1 MRTIAS
7 AALCAVALVA
17 CGKPAAPTESPKS
30 VADAAPAPSKP
41 VSGIDKTQFDPS
53 VRAQDDFYR
62 HVDGTWLKN
71 HPVPAEKSNY
81 GSFTKLADDA
91 EAQLKLI
98 IEAAAA
104 KTDKQT
110 GSDEQKVGDYY
121 TAFMD
126 ETRAD
131 ELGLKPLEGE
141 LARIDALE
149 DKAALAPLMADLSR
163 IGVNVIPGYVD
174 TDAKDSSQYMVYLFQ
189 GGTGLPDRDYY
200 LDPSDEFAQIRAKYQ
215 SHIDSMLKL
224 AGIDDSAAQAKA
236 IMALETRI
244 AEKQWDKVDSRDA
257 DKTYNKYA
265 FADLPKLMPHFD
277 WPAFIDGTG
286 IGKSPG
292 LVISQPSFFEAFD
305 DILKDTD
312 LATIKVWLKWQ
323 LVSQYAPFLSK
334 PFVDENFAFYGT
346 TLNGISELK
355 PRWKRGVD
363 ATEGALGEVLG
374 RIYVSEH
381 FPPEAKA
388 RMGVL
393 VQNLVKAYEASIKEL
408 DWMSDE
414 TKQKALVKLSKFTP
428 KIGYPDKWKDY
439 SALEVKAD
447 DLVGNVMRSNQVEHA
462 REAAKLGGPIDR
474 GEWHMT
480 PQTVN
485 AYYNPGMNEI
495 VFPAAILQPPFFDM
509 NADDAVNYGG
519 IGAVIGHEIG
529 HGFDDQ
535 GSKYDGD
542 GNLKSWWTDED
553 RKHFEE
559 RTKALIAQ
567 YDSYEALPGQHVN
580 GAFTIGENIGDLG
593 GLSIAYTAYRMQ
605 LGDKEAPV
613 IDDLSGDQRLFM
625 GWAQVWRRNYKDENL
640 LQRLKADPH
649 SPSEFRCNGIVRNL
663 PAWYAAFDV
672 TENDKL
678 YLPPDQRVKIW

>member
-17 CGKPAAPTESPKS
+17 CGKPAAPTESPKT
-30 VADAAPAPSKP
+30 VADAAPTAAKP
-41 VSGIDKTQFDPS
+41 ISGIDKTQFDPS

-62 HVDGTWLKN
+62 HVNGTWMKS

-91 EAQLKLI
+91 EAQLKQI
-98 IEAAAA
+98 IETAAA
-104 KTDKQT
+104 KTDKQP

-121 TAFMD
+121 TAFMN
-126 ETRAD
+126 EARAD
-131 ELGLKPLEGE
+131 ELGLKPLQSE
-141 LARIDALE
+141 LAGIDALD
-149 DKAALAPLMADLSR
+149 DKAALASLMAHLSR
-163 IGVNVIPGYVD
+163 IGVNVIPGFID

-215 SHIDSMLKL
+215 SHIGSMLSL
-224 AGIDDSAAQAKA
+224 TGVDDAEAQAAA
-236 IMALETRI
+236 IMKLETRL

-265 FADLPKLMPHFD
+265 FADLPKLMPDFD
-277 WPAFIDGTG
+277 WPAFIDGMG

-305 DILKDTD
+305 GILKDTD
-312 LATIKVWLKWQ
+312 LGTIKAWLKWQ
-323 LVSQYAPFLSK
+323 LVSSYAPFLSK

-346 TLNGISELK
+346 TLNGITELK

-393 VQNLVKAYEASIKEL
+393 VQNLVKAYEASIKDL

-414 TKQKALVKLSKFTP
+414 TKTKALEKLAKFTP

-439 SALEVKAD
+439 SALSVTAD

-474 GEWHMT
+474 NEWHMT

-553 RKHFEE
+553 RKRFEE

-567 YDSYEALPGQHVN
+567 YDGYEALPGEHVN

-593 GLSIAYTAYRMQ
+593 GLSIAYTAYHMQ
-605 LGDKEAPV
+605 LGGKEAPV
-613 IDDLSGDQRLFM
+613 IDDLTGDQRLFM

-640 LQRLKADPH
+640 LQRLKSDPH

-663 PAWYAAFDV
+663 PGWYAAFDV
-672 TENDKL
+672 KESDKL